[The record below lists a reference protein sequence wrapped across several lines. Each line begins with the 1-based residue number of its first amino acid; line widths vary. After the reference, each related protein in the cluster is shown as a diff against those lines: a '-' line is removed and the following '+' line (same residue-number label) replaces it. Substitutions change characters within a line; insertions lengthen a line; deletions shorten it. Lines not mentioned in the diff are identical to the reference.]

1 MIKTATV
8 ILFFAMI
15 GAFATAAFAKEPRTR
30 LSAAHDLRRDTPT
43 HLRSIPDSCRVVF
56 VGGQDLFDRNNP
68 NNLRTDYPSPP
79 AQPAQF

>member
-1 MIKTATV
+1 MIKTSTV
-8 ILFFAMI
+8 FLAMI
-15 GAFATAAFAKEPRTR
+15 GAFATAAFAREPRTKFM
-30 LSAAHDLRRDTPT
+30 ATHNLRQDTPT
-43 HLRSIPDSCRVVF
+43 HLRSTSDSCRVIF

>member
-8 ILFFAMI
+8 FLAVI
-15 GAFATAAFAKEPRTR
+15 GEFATAAFAKEPRTK
-30 LSAAHDLRRDTPT
+30 LTAAHDLRQDTPT
-43 HLRSIPDSCRVVF
+43 HIRSIPDSCRAIF